1 MTTAHRATYKAAKA
15 TFNGIEQGNYFTGG
29 VGTTAVAA
37 RDLPGQKSL
46 KRRMIGQGTEE
57 ELGSKDFKKILE
69 KKEAAHVSKRLKM
82 LDDYDDS
89 DDEVDEIKL
98 LAPKGKATDGAEEST
113 TGDSSKQSN
122 ANSIDN
128 KDDNAEEDAPGDSSS
143 DDDSDDEEALLLELE
158 KIRNEKASKHANEV
172 RQGNPLLNQDE
183 GAAVQSG
190 VAASNVIKSRWDDD
204 VVFKHQ
210 ASGAMKN
217 KKKSFVNDTT
227 RNDFHRKFMDK
238 YIK

>member
-1 MTTAHRATYKAAKA
+1 MNLPEGLDIDHL
-15 TFNGIEQGNYFTGG
+15 ID
-29 VGTTAVAA
+29 
-37 RDLPGQKSL
+37 DL
-46 KRRMIGQGTEE
+46 RR
-57 ELGSKDFKKILE
+57 LGW
-69 KKEAAHVSKRLKM
+69 EAADIM
-82 LDDYDDS
+82 LYY
-89 DDEVDEIKL
+89 
-98 LAPKGKATDGAEEST
+98 
-113 TGDSSKQSN
+113 SN
-122 ANSIDN
+122 Q
-128 KDDNAEEDAPGDSSS
+128 
-143 DDDSDDEEALLLELE
+143 
-158 KIRNEKASKHANEV
+158 IRNEKASKHANEV

-210 ASGAMKN
+210 ARGAMKN